1 MFQRF
6 DHETFYTDDGLSSVA
21 DPEQHRRGC
30 YTQYR
35 DMKAMD
41 PAELLGILPN
51 CSFGNFCFKKY
62 LAIIHPKTEESLF
75 GDLEQRRKVLAGNNP
90 RSQFYGEFLELAK
103 AVWMLHLLAFSMEP
117 PRPCQFEAS
126 EGSEFRPEYMESVGK
141 YSAEGGFCMGL
152 VVGFPLSPGF
162 KLANGSVVKARV
174 YM

>member
-1 MFQRF
+1 
-6 DHETFYTDDGLSSVA
+6 
-21 DPEQHRRGC
+21 
-30 YTQYR
+30 
-35 DMKAMD
+35 MD